1 MFRLLVCWSVSSS
14 QFPRSHPSCDSWRW
28 ERQHRERVCVCSH
41 SAFWEGY
48 ASSGRTEDRFSPFIK
63 LTFLSLH
70 SSSAHCRS
78 WEGVCLPV
86 GTSKTVWVLI
96 QEVKWSRQTDRPS
109 VDVCRPLTAES
120 LRLPEVSDPLL
131 SLMFTPETPSERYCS
146 FHLCLS
152 DTVRKIQNCFTV
164 SKFLR
169 IFLLQRCQ
177 FVLSMSLR

>member
-96 QEVKWSRQTDRPS
+96 QEVKWSRQTDRQT
-109 VDVCRPLTAES
+109 VGW
-120 LRLPEVSDPLL
+120 
-131 SLMFTPETPSERYCS
+131 
-146 FHLCLS
+146 CLS
-152 DTVRKIQNCFTV
+152 SFDSRKFEVTWGLRSSPVTHVHTWNSFRTLLFIPFMPVRH
-164 SKFLR
+164 S
-169 IFLLQRCQ
+169 
-177 FVLSMSLR
+177 